1 VRGVEYEINWP
12 KSETRS
18 LWGEDF
24 LLCPG
29 FISSISKPDKKFMS
43 MFRGLMYG
51 DGYIEIGPQKQYNKL
66 TKSPVKS
73 TIRARLVVR
82 LHNRDAD
89 LLSYIKKVVNFVS
102 SPNNYPLYGY
112 KLEQYNL

>member
-1 VRGVEYEINWP
+1 
-12 KSETRS
+12 
-18 LWGEDF
+18 
-24 LLCPG
+24 
-29 FISSISKPDKKFMS
+29 
-43 MFRGLMYG
+43 MYG

-89 LLSYIKKVVNFVS
+89 LLSYIKKVVNFFS

-112 KLEQYNL
+112 KLEQYNLWLLALKGSSRYAQIKYSNENNSNE